1 MTNLDHCLVCDEI
14 HNPADSP
21 LCRSCLRLCPPEFDD
36 LVDAA
41 AAVRHLA
48 RIGPPAKRDHE
59 CRSLADAHAALSDQ
73 IERLLG
79 HQTDLEHEIR
89 ELREKLNSPAAES
102 PIADGIPF

>member
-1 MTNLDHCLVCDEI
+1 MTSLDHCLVCDEI

-41 AAVRHLA
+41 AAVRRLA
-48 RIGPPAKRDHE
+48 RLGPTAEPDDE
-59 CRSLADAHAALSDQ
+59 CRSLADAHATLSDQ
-73 IERLLG
+73 IEWLLYR
-79 HQTDLEHEIR
+79 QIDLQNEIL
-89 ELREKLNSPAAES
+89 ELRQKLNSTAAES